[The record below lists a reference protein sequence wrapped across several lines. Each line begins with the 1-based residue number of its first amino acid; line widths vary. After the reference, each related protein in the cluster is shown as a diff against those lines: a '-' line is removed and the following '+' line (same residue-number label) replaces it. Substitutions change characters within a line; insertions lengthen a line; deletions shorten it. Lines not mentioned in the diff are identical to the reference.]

1 MFPKGM
7 KLIQQLFQKIGFS
20 KNERLVV
27 FFLLI
32 TFVLGGIV
40 KIFFVSVTLQPTESY
55 DFSSVEEEFDSLS
68 NSSSPMTMDLLKPN
82 VPLKNASI
90 NVNTATAKE
99 LEQLPGVGA
108 SVAERIIAYRLEN
121 NRFSS
126 LEELKEIKGI
136 GEKKFEK
143 IKQFVTLGN

>member
-1 MFPKGM
+1 M